1 MLSLARER
9 VVAMGSETAFRSK
22 ANFMW
27 RKKQENLCVELK
39 NMKNFA
45 WIQ

>member
-22 ANFMW
+22 ANFM

-39 NMKNFA
+39 NMKNSA